1 MNNEK
6 RTIYDVDEEQIE
18 FINNFLMEQC
28 VKVQPDLDI
37 SKIGSSKKLMAI
49 ELENKEYHYFFD
61 KTPLLVVDLKLLI
74 DGV

>member
-1 MNNEK
+1 MNKK
-6 RTIYDVDEEQIE
+6 RTIYDVGEEQIE

-49 ELENKEYHYFFD
+49 ELGNKEYHYFFD